1 MAQPTPEKVDR
12 KARSQLTPVP
22 AKTRPPDER
31 VRDFREI
38 LILHT
43 PEEARA
49 EASRCLQCANAP
61 CQQACPL
68 HNDIPQALDLLA
80 EGDFAG
86 AAAVYRQTNPLPEVC
101 GRVCPER
108 FCQDACTLK
117 RLGKPLDTRR
127 LEAFV
132 STYARETAGVPL
144 PEIAPATG
152 KRVAVVGAGPAGLT
166 VAETLTRLGHTV
178 VVFEHYP
185 APGGMMLYGIPR
197 FKLGAEIVQAKIAW
211 LQALGIEIRC
221 HVTVGRDV
229 TLPQLLAEYDAVFLG
244 AGAQEQYR
252 ADIPGETLAG
262 VYDATQFL
270 CRANLPPEFLPEAWQ
285 APLHV
290 GPRVHVIGGGNT
302 AIDCIRTAIRLPGVR
317 EVTCYYRRSMQEMPA
332 EPEEY
337 RHALEEW
344 GNFVWLTCPV
354 EFLGDETGHLRAITY
369 QRMKLGAPDESGR
382 CRPECVPGLEIT
394 LEVNTAVLALGYR
407 PAKQP
412 LAGLTELRLG
422 RGGVIEVDAPETGRT
437 SVPRL
442 FAAGDVVHGA
452 HLLAPAVADAL
463 SVARV
468 MDAFLR
474 A

>member
-43 PEEARA
+43 PAEARA

-68 HNDIPQALDLLA
+68 HNDIPQALGLLA

-132 STYARETAGVPL
+132 STYVRETAGVPL

-152 KRVAVVGAGPAGLT
+152 TRVAVVGAGPAGLT
-166 VAETLTRLGHTV
+166 VAETLTRLGHRV
-178 VVFEHYP
+178 VVFEQYP

-197 FKLGAEIVQAKIAW
+197 FKLGAEVVQAKIAW

-244 AGAQEQYR
+244 TGAGLPSFMR
-252 ADIPGETLAG
+252 IPGINLNG
-262 VYDATQFL
+262 VMS
-270 CRANLPPEFLPEAWQ
+270 ANEFLTRVNLMKGYKFPDYDT
-285 APLHV
+285 PVKTGRHV
-290 GPRVHVIGGGNT
+290 AVIGAGNVAMDAARSAKRLQMLYGPADGNGSQHSDVHV
-302 AIDCIRTAIRLPGVR
+302 V
-317 EVTCYYRRSMQEMPA
+317 YRRSRAEVPA
-332 EPEEY
+332 REEEFH
-337 RHALEEW
+337 HAVEE
-344 GNFVWLTCPV
+344 GVIFDFLTNPV
-354 EFLGDETGHLRAITY
+354 AILGDEKGNVTGMRCI
-369 QRMKLGAPDESGR
+369 RMELGEPDASGR
-382 CRPECVPGLEIT
+382 RSPVPIEGSEFEMVVDTVSFAPGTGPCSPVRSMWSGL
-394 LEVNTAVLALGYR
+394 L
-407 PAKQP
+407 PSAKMSVSW
-412 LAGLTELRLG
+412 TISNS
-422 RGGVIEVDAPETGRT
+422 VT
-437 SVPRL
+437 SI
-442 FAAGDVVHGA
+442 
-452 HLLAPAVADAL
+452 
-463 SVARV
+463 
-468 MDAFLR
+468 
-474 A
+474 